1 MSLFRFQPALR
12 AETHSQSL
20 RYSLATRFLD
30 RRSGTRDGRKALPV
44 YAKEPAATATI
55 RKLVAEFA
63 GRAAAERAHWEG
75 HKAPLER
82 ELAKVRCDID
92 DIQSALEPGPSLES
106 PASADEKQLA
116 HWKHQHKRAKLAVK
130 QAQRSQLEQ
139 DIAALHKQ
147 YLDRRNQLAAFTWRR
162 IETYWDRLI
171 QVHPD
176 GERLNE
182 VANSWAPTQI
192 GGPLRKLLDLTDQVT
207 SNDPSLP
214 AITSSED
221 D

>member
-1 MSLFRFQPALR
+1 MSLPSQPALR
-12 AETHSQSL
+12 AETHSRPL

-30 RRSGTRDGRKALPV
+30 WRSGTRDGRKALPV
-44 YAKEPAATATI
+44 YAKQPAATATI

-63 GRAAAERAHWEG
+63 GRAAAERAYWEG
-75 HKAPLER
+75 QKAPLER
-82 ELAKVRCDID
+82 ELAKVCCDID
-92 DIQSALEPGPSLES
+92 AIQNALEAGTSQENPT
-106 PASADEKQLA
+106 SADDARSVQKRNQR
-116 HWKHQHKRAKLAVK
+116 KHARLAVK
-130 QAQRSQLEQ
+130 QSLRSQLEQ

-171 QVHPD
+171 RVHPD

-182 VANSWAPTQI
+182 VASSWAPTQI
-192 GGPLRKLLDLTDQVT
+192 GGPLRQLLDLTDQVT
-207 SNDPSLP
+207 SNDPCPP